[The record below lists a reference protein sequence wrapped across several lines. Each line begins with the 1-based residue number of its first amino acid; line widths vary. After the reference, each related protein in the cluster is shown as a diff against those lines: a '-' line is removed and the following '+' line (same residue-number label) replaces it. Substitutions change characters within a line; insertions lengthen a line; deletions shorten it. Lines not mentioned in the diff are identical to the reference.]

1 MQKDLVAAILLLLI
15 AAGYYAASLDIPMS
29 TLSDEIGPTGLPTV
43 LAGLLAVIAVAIGAR
58 ALLLPRRT
66 QAQPVPSA
74 PEKDTEAPWPRALGM
89 LVLIALYIPLAD
101 FVGYFIAL
109 FGIITAVALYEGM
122 RPSWRLFA
130 VALGGATFFWVLFDF
145 VLGVRQPEGILF

>member
-15 AAGYYAASLDIPMS
+15 AAAYYAASLQISES

-43 LAGLLAVIAVAIGAR
+43 LAGLLAVLAVAIAAR
-58 ALLLPRRT
+58 ALLLPR
-66 QAQPVPSA
+66 AA
-74 PEKDTEAPWPRALGM
+74 PTAAVGEKDSEAPWPRALGM

-109 FGIITAVALYEGM
+109 FGIIVGVALYEGM

-130 VALGGATFFWVLFDF
+130 VALGGAGFFWVLFDV
-145 VLGVRQPEGILF
+145 VLGVRQPTGVLF